1 MLTDY
6 SILTQHIHRIMTQDG
21 PLGVLLPLQNF
32 NIFSSG
38 FVKNHQQQSM
48 LNAHY
53 GDFRQILLQLLFYA
67 MNLKMKMSKNYNV
80 RLFMFRSMQHV
91 DRRPHHLACSDILY
105 CLWKYNFRIFMVGKL
120 SRYNASV

>member
-1 MLTDY
+1 MLTEY
-6 SILTQHIHRIMTQDG
+6 SILSQHIHRIMTQDG
-21 PLGVLLPLQNF
+21 PLGVLLPLHNF

-38 FVKNHQQQSM
+38 FYKNHQQQSM

-80 RLFMFRSMQHV
+80 RLFVFRSMQHV
-91 DRRPHHLACSDILY
+91 DLSSLTILHVQTSFIVY
-105 CLWKYNFRIFMVGKL
+105 GNIILEFLWLVN
-120 SRYNASV
+120 